1 MTREQLIEEYTMLVR
16 RCPDMPNREIAQ
28 KIGMTET
35 GMERALTRAR
45 AGGQLTIRRRCV
57 GGFGNTTRIEMAP

>member
-1 MTREQLIEEYTMLVR
+1 MTREELIEEYTMLVR

-45 AGGQLTIRRRCV
+45 AGGQLTIRRRCTAGV
-57 GGFGNTTRIEMAP
+57 GGVPCIEVIR